1 MRLLLCE
8 DEEDILHALAK
19 GLKKLNY
26 YTDTAT
32 DGEEALHLYYENT
45 YDLIVLDVNMP
56 KLDGF
61 EVLKFI
67 REDNPNQRVLILSA
81 RSSLDDK
88 VKGLNLGANDY
99 LTKPFHFAELEA
111 RIRAILRTPYMQNSD
126 VIRLTSS
133 DIALYIQKKQ
143 VFKSNE
149 MIPLTPKEYSIFEY
163 LCCHKN
169 TFVSSSELLEH
180 NVDMNANDTSQVIK
194 VHIASIRKKLGSDV
208 IKTHRGMGYSVTD

>member
-8 DEEDILHALAK
+8 DEEDILYALAK

-111 RIRAILRTPYMQNSD
+111 RIR
-126 VIRLTSS
+126 SS

>member
-8 DEEDILHALAK
+8 DEEDILYALAK

-67 REDNPNQRVLILSA
+67 REDNPNQRVL
-81 RSSLDDK
+81 SL
-88 VKGLNLGANDY
+88 Y
-99 LTKPFHFAELEA
+99 HRE
-111 RIRAILRTPYMQNSD
+111 NS
-126 VIRLTSS
+126 L
-133 DIALYIQKKQ
+133 Q
-143 VFKSNE
+143 
-149 MIPLTPKEYSIFEY
+149 
-163 LCCHKN
+163 
-169 TFVSSSELLEH
+169 
-180 NVDMNANDTSQVIK
+180 IK
-194 VHIASIRKKLGSDV
+194 
-208 IKTHRGMGYSVTD
+208 

>member
-1 MRLLLCE
+1 
-8 DEEDILHALAK
+8 
-19 GLKKLNY
+19 
-26 YTDTAT
+26 
-32 DGEEALHLYYENT
+32 
-45 YDLIVLDVNMP
+45 MP

-143 VFKSNE
+143 
-149 MIPLTPKEYSIFEY
+149 SI
-163 LCCHKN
+163 
-169 TFVSSSELLEH
+169 
-180 NVDMNANDTSQVIK
+180 QIK
-194 VHIASIRKKLGSDV
+194 
-208 IKTHRGMGYSVTD
+208 

>member
-8 DEEDILHALAK
+8 DEEDILYALAK

-149 MIPLTPKEYSIFEY
+149 MIPLTPKEYSIFIM
-163 LCCHKN
+163 
-169 TFVSSSELLEH
+169 VS
-180 NVDMNANDTSQVIK
+180 
-194 VHIASIRKKLGSDV
+194 
-208 IKTHRGMGYSVTD
+208 

>member
-8 DEEDILHALAK
+8 DEEDILYALAK
-19 GLKKLNY
+19 ELKKLNY

-32 DGEEALHLYYENT
+32 AGEEALHLDYENT

-56 KLDGF
+56 ELDGF